1 MKFFQKT
8 SVAVLLTLLV
18 VALCCV
24 LGYTRA
30 GAGHGQGVSAPPA
43 QQAGESGMNYFLNW
57 IDDGA
62 NLFTMETTDTMAR
75 DNLSL
80 NSTYGCLLAVHTT
93 YSLGGEDIETY
104 AKNLFQEVELG
115 SMDMLLVID
124 AGREAWY
131 LAYGGSIR
139 PYVEDET
146 VSPALPTLVAD
157 NLDSDFFRGESNRGI
172 LALFSDLESWCAAA
186 LPTLDSSGLPFM
198 VGDKEQSLSLGSILR
213 GVLFTLL
220 VNLWWIVLLLVILNV
235 ADRIRFRRYVT
246 QTPPGGE
253 GKAPFR
259 PILFWHRQGSSWYW
273 QMMDLLAQDEED
285 DDPRQGPAG
294 GPDQGAGGSQQ
305 EDPAGSW
312 QSQNQ
317 NPGGSANAWQSQNQN
332 AGEHSSDWQSQGQ
345 GPGAGFHDETFGSG
359 PNVGPNIGPDVGP
372 TFSQGGFRQSSLWNS
387 WRNCCNAGW
396 SMVRTLQEQVRRM
409 FGGRRM

>member
-80 NSTYGCLLAVHTT
+80 NSTYGCLLAVRTT

-172 LALFSDLESWCAAA
+172 LALFADLESWCAAA
-186 LPTLDSSGLPFM
+186 LPTLDSSGLPFL

-213 GVLFTLL
+213 GVLFALL